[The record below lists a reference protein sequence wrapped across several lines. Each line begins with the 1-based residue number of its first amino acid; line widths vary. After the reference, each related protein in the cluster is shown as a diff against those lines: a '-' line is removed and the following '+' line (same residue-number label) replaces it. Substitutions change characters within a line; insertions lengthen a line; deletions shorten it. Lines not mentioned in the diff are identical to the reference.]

1 MYALQNAKVNVEAG
15 LQQHRPMHSVVDVI
29 VLHDVLPHSRQRVQ
43 ATRASAQ
50 ENPHLTRALVLQ
62 LFFTWRHCVAGRVC
76 PDEFLVFEPFSATA
90 VVFVGPATAVVFVGP
105 SATAVGILWFLRVET
120 LHALPNSASLAT
132 CQRFCVG
139 RKDVVYI
146 LCLSIQLSCQSL
158 ISKTH
163 IQQKSFNFH
172 QNHHQTPQ
180 SRPGRLRKSRTAS
193 PSLPQAAQTP
203 PLSQTRLPRLRGEA
217 RPPSPPQ

>member
-1 MYALQNAKVNVEAG
+1 
-15 LQQHRPMHSVVDVI
+15 MHSVVDVI

-120 LHALPNSASLAT
+120 LHALPNSASSAT

-139 RKDVVYI
+139 MKDVVYI

>member
-29 VLHDVLPHSRQRVQ
+29 VLHDVLPHPRQRVE

-90 VVFVGPATAVVFVGP
+90 VAFVGP

-120 LHALPNSASLAT
+120 LHALPNSASSAT

-139 RKDVVYI
+139 GKDVVYI
-146 LCLSIQLSCQSL
+146 LCLSIQLSCQTL

-180 SRPGRLRKSRTAS
+180 SRPGRLRKSHTAS

-203 PLSQTRLPRLRGEA
+203 PLVQTR
-217 RPPSPPQ
+217 